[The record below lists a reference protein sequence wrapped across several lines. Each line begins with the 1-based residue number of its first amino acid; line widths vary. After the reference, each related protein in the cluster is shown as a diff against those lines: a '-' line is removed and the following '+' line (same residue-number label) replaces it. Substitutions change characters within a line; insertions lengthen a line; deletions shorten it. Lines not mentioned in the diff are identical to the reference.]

1 MSGVSKSRAFKKS
14 GVKLQC
20 LTEANPRETTF
31 GSKDREFW
39 IIQYMY
45 SKNQDFS
52 VFQLMLSDWH
62 FKPVLRPKG
71 CLRAGQ
77 YIFNSSSASLVM
89 RKSTNWNNHESCK
102 TETDLK
108 LQLYPYHL
116 LVSCHKCKA
125 SNSNNTVHLYIYI
138 YLAFFYS
145 CSLYS

>member
-71 CLRAGQ
+71 CLRVRSVHFQQQQCFACNEKKHKLKQ
-77 YIFNSSSASLVM
+77 PWKLQNCWNYNCTHITFWSPVINVRLQTPITLYIF
-89 RKSTNWNNHESCK
+89 
-102 TETDLK
+102 
-108 LQLYPYHL
+108 LY
-116 LVSCHKCKA
+116 
-125 SNSNNTVHLYIYI
+125 TGI